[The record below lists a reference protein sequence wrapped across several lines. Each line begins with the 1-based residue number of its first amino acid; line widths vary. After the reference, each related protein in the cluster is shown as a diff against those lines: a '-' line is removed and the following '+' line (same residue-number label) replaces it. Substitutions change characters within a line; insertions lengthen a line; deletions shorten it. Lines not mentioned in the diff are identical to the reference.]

1 MKKHLN
7 YYLLFTAIVLVVF
20 GILFLSTLSAP
31 ASMRGFGN
39 PNYYL
44 IHQLKLL
51 LAGIVL
57 VVIAYKIPLNYLKK
71 FAPLILFA
79 NLAVLI
85 VILLPAI
92 GTKLG
97 GARRWIDLGIGT
109 FQPSELLKI
118 TAILYLSAWLSNKL
132 SESNKKGWI
141 SIAKK
146 GYYNIRY
153 IFVPFIIFLT
163 VISVILILQPH
174 ISALVII
181 GLTLVIVYFSAGTPI
196 WNMISIF
203 LVAISGLFAL
213 IKFEPYRMD
222 RWLIFLHPEADPLGK
237 GYQIRQS
244 LIAIGSG
251 GIFGKG
257 WGMSSQKFGFLPQAM
272 SDSIFAVL
280 GEEIGIVGCSVLIL
294 LFIFFAIIGF
304 KIAKSSI
311 DKFSKLTA
319 LGITFW
325 ITIQAFLNIAANLS
339 IAPMTG
345 IPLPFFSYGGS
356 HLVVELIGLGILL
369 NISKNA

>member
-7 YYLLFTAIVLVVF
+7 YYLFFVTIILVVF

-31 ASMRGFGN
+31 ASMRSFGN
-39 PNYYL
+39 TNYYL
-44 IHQLKLL
+44 MHQLKLL

-57 VVIAYKIPLNYLKK
+57 AIVMYKTPLRYFKK

-79 NLAVLI
+79 NLAVLM

-132 SESNKKGWI
+132 SENNKKGWI
-141 SIAKK
+141 STAKK

-153 IFVPFIIFLT
+153 IFAPFIIFLG
-163 VISVILILQPH
+163 VISIILILQPH

-181 GLTLVIVYFSAGTPI
+181 GLTLVVIYFSAGTPI
-196 WNMISIF
+196 WNTISIF
-203 LVAISGLFAL
+203 LVAVSGLFAL

-244 LIAIGSG
+244 LIAVGSG
-251 GIFGKG
+251 GFFGKG

-280 GEEIGIVGCSVLIL
+280 GEEVGIVGCLFLVFLFVCFL
-294 LFIFFAIIGF
+294 LIGF
-304 KIAKSSI
+304 KIAKSSN

-325 ITIQAFLNIAANLS
+325 ITTQALLNIAANLS

-356 HLVVELIGLGILL
+356 HLIVELIGVGILL
-369 NISKNA
+369 NISKNN